1 MAQGGKRVL
10 AAGRETDSISLSLQP
25 FGDCF
30 GEFSF
35 VFDQQNVQKPW
46 TSRTLFKN
54 VQARLPGYDA
64 AAKMSGKCKKN
75 VRFA

>member
-1 MAQGGKRVL
+1 ML
-10 AAGRETDSISLSLQP
+10 AAGRETDSIALSLQS

-35 VFDQQNVQKPW
+35 VFDQQNVQKPVA
-46 TSRTLFKN
+46 LEDPAKN
-54 VQARLPGYDA
+54 VQVWLPGYDA